1 MSDRKKSGNG
11 DLMADT
17 KPEIIPIREAGDK
30 VGSVMVIGG
39 GIGGMQA
46 SLDLANSGFKVYMV
60 ERTPSIGGR
69 MAQLDKSFPTND
81 CSMCTI
87 SPKLIECEKHPNID
101 LVTYS
106 ELKEIEGQAGRFTAK
121 VRKKARS
128 VDEELCTGCGD
139 CVTNC
144 PVQSRPYPMAVP
156 TGEDEL
162 DLEGKPIVDEI
173 LSHYAPAPHSLTLV
187 LQDINTAKKYLPKGD
202 LKYVAAKLGV
212 PFSVAYHV
220 ATFYSSFS
228 LTPRGKHLIQ
238 VCMGTACHVRGAK
251 NVLMH
256 FERKLK
262 IDAGETT
269 RDQLFSLET
278 VNCLGACALGPVVV
292 VDGEYHGEMN
302 VKKTDRLMEHCFAE
316 EKASKEEE
324 VETAST

>member
-1 MSDRKKSGNG
+1 MSGKENSGNG
-11 DLMADT
+11 DPKADSKPDT
-17 KPEIIPIREAGDK
+17 KPDSRPGQK
-30 VGSVMVIGG
+30 VGSVMVVGG

-60 ERTPSIGGR
+60 ERSPSIGGR
-69 MAQLDKSFPTND
+69 MAQLDKTFPTND

-87 SPKLIECEKHPNID
+87 SPKLIECEKHHNID
-101 LVTYS
+101 LLTYS
-106 ELKEIEGQAGRFTAK
+106 ELEAIEGEAGCFKTK
-121 VRKKARS
+121 VRRKARS

-139 CVTNC
+139 CVSAC
-144 PVQSRPYPMAVP
+144 PVQSTPYPMIIP

-162 DLEGKPIVDEI
+162 DLDAKLMVDQI
-173 LSHYAPAPHSLTLV
+173 LSKYPAAPESLPPV
-187 LQDINTAKKYLPKGD
+187 LQDINQAKKYLPKGD
-202 LKYVAAKLGV
+202 LRYVAARLGV

-251 NVLMH
+251 NVLSH

-262 IDAGETT
+262 IGPGETT
-269 RDQLFSLET
+269 RDMLFSLET

-302 VKKTDRLMEHCFAE
+302 VKKTDQLIEHSFAE
-316 EKASKEEE
+316 EKAE
-324 VETAST
+324 ETAGA